1 MLQRVLNLGVI
12 ICLLSLSTFTAT
24 AAVPQ
29 SQDGNSIIEHTVEQG
44 QLLNR
49 IAAQYNTSVNKILEI
64 NPGLEADKI
73 QIGQKIKVQPNTNT
87 KTIQPIGVATEEKPA
102 EKPVE
107 QQPAEKPAEVEKPVE
122 QPAVVEQ
129 PAEKPAEAEK
139 PVEQPAEKSEK
150 PAEVEKPA
158 VVETPAKP
166 VSGNIV
172 EHVVVQ
178 GEYLGR
184 IAAKYKTTTAKILEL
199 NPGLEADKLSIGQ
212 KIKVASNVTP
222 EVETPATEVAETPQT
237 APKPAEEA
245 KPVEEAKPAE
255 ETKPAEEAKPEVAT
269 VECIEHT
276 VGEGETFSQ
285 IVVKYHTTTVKI
297 LKQNPGLEP
306 AKIRPGQ
313 KIKIPTTI
321 YKKLGAT
328 ASENPNGTYHTIVS
342 GDVLGKIAE
351 AYGTTVAKIKELN
364 EGLDP
369 DKIRIGQRIRVK

>member
-12 ICLLSLSTFTAT
+12 ICLLTLSTFTAT
-24 AAVPQ
+24 AAMPQ
-29 SQDGNSIIEHTVEQG
+29 SEGEDYIIEHTIESG

-49 IAAQYNTSVNKILEI
+49 IAAKYNTTVAKIVEL
-64 NPGLEADKI
+64 NPGLEPDKI
-73 QIGQKIKVQPNTNT
+73 QIGQKIKVQPNTNA
-87 KTIQPIGVATEEKPA
+87 KTIQPIGVTPTTEEKPA
-102 EKPVE
+102 EKPAE
-107 QQPAEKPAEVEKPVE
+107 QPAEKPVEQPVE

-129 PAEKPAEAEK
+129 PAEQPAV
-139 PVEQPAEKSEK
+139 VEQPAKET
-150 PAEVEKPA
+150 EKPA
-158 VVETPAKP
+158 VVETPATT

-172 EHVVVQ
+172 EHVVAS

-199 NPGLEADKLSIGQ
+199 NPGLEPDKLSIGQ
-212 KIKVASNVTP
+212 KIKVASNVVPQAETP
-222 EVETPATEVAETPQT
+222 AETPAVEVVETPQ
-237 APKPAEEA
+237 
-245 KPVEEAKPAE
+245 
-255 ETKPAEEAKPEVAT
+255 TKPAEEVKPVEQPKQEVVT

-285 IVVKYHTTTVKI
+285 IVVKYRTTTVKI

-313 KIKIPTTI
+313 KIKVPTTI
-321 YKKLGAT
+321 YKRSGT
-328 ASENPNGTYHTIVS
+328 ANENPNGTYHTIVS

-351 AYGTTVAKIKELN
+351 AYGTTISKIMELN